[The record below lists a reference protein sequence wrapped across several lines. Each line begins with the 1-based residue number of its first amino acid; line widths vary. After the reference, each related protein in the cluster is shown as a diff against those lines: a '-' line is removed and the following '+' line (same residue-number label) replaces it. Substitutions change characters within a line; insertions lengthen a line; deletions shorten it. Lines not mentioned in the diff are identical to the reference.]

1 MTQAPTMPAR
11 GSIHSQPNRRASAR
25 PTMTRNDTAASA
37 TTWMMAARILV
48 VPVRRAVSVM
58 LVLLEAR
65 IHLPVELIE
74 EEGPDQRARRTSER
88 NPALALPRT
97 PTTSPPL

>member
-1 MTQAPTMPAR
+1 
-11 GSIHSQPNRRASAR
+11 
-25 PTMTRNDTAASA
+25 
-37 TTWMMAARILV
+37 MMAARILV

-88 NPALALPRT
+88 NPALALPHPSEIPRD
-97 PTTSPPL
+97 SDLKRASRAR